1 MNKTF
6 IHGSEL
12 YNFEDL
18 QTDIRSLVHLISL
31 HGENLVGLELGV
43 YRAESF
49 CTLLQMCD
57 NIKTLYGIDNWQPY
71 EDYLKD
77 PYDGIPSDI
86 CYKREA
92 EYNRMLAM
100 HSIKY
105 SPNGNKAVILE
116 EDSNIAVN
124 KIEDE
129 SLDFIFIDT
138 YMTKE
143 QAEQDL
149 ITWYPKVKP
158 GGIFAGHDWDVKVI
172 QQVIYQFRDSNNI
185 TNKLS
190 TYDRCWVWKK

>member
-1 MNKTF
+1 MNTTT
-6 IHGSEL
+6 IHSSEL
-12 YNFEDL
+12 YNFEEL

-31 HGENLVGLELGV
+31 HGEDLVGLELGV

-49 CTLLQMCD
+49 CILLQMCD
-57 NIKTLYGIDNWQPY
+57 NIKTLYGIDNWKPY

-86 CYKREA
+86 CRRREA
-92 EYNRMLAM
+92 EYNKMLAM

-105 SPNGNKAVILE
+105 SPNGNKAIILE
-116 EDSNIAVN
+116 EDSDVAVN

-149 ITWYPKVKP
+149 ATWYPKIKP
-158 GGIFAGHDWDVKVI
+158 GGIFAGHDWDVTVI
-172 QQVIYQFRDSNNI
+172 QDVVHRFRSSKNI
-185 TNKLS
+185 TNRLS